1 MIRRSANRYVGHV
14 PMQLFQIDDLRALAE
29 HRQWPCVSL
38 YLPTHRAGRKE
49 TQGDPIRLKNAV
61 AEAKERLGEAGYPK
75 DGITTLLEPAGR
87 LVTSRD
93 FWLHRADGL
102 ALFLAPELF
111 QFYRVPLKLQEEVV
125 VADHF
130 SVKQLIPLF
139 SEDGR
144 FYILAL
150 SQKRIRFFE
159 ATRSSI
165 QERVLPDMLRSI
177 ADLKQYDEAQEQLQS
192 HTLGSLGAA
201 GTSMIIHG
209 QGAIADKTTYK
220 ADVRGYVNIVCKRLE
235 KYLDGQTAPLILAAV
250 EYEQSFY
257 RQANSYHNLLEE
269 GIVGNPDGL
278 GDEEIHRAAWEI
290 VEPHFAQGRETSLK
304 HFGDLSNTDKATDR
318 LEEILPAACH
328 GRVRSLFIETQARAW
343 GKFDAAQSLVE
354 IHDSPAPGDVDLIDL
369 ATVCVL
375 QNKGMIYALPRDQM
389 PTASRVAA
397 FFRY

>member
-1 MIRRSANRYVGHV
+1 MR
-14 PMQLFQIDDLRALAE
+14 LFQIDDLRALAE
-29 HRQWPCVSL
+29 RREWPCVSL

-49 TQGDPIRLKNAV
+49 TQEDPIRLKNAV
-61 AEAKERLGEAGYPK
+61 AEARELLGKADYPK
-75 DGITTLLEPAGR
+75 DSSAELLEPASR

-102 ALFLAPELF
+102 ALFLAPEFL
-111 QFYRVPLKLQEEVV
+111 QFYRVPLKLQDEVV

-130 SVKQLIPLF
+130 AVKQLIPLF

-192 HTLGSLGAA
+192 HSLGATGAA
-201 GTSMIIHG
+201 GTSVIIHG
-209 QGAIADKTTYK
+209 QGAIADKATYK

-235 KYLDGQTAPLILAAV
+235 KHLDGQSAPLIVAAV

-278 GDEEIHRAAWEI
+278 DDDAIHQAAWEI
-290 VEPHFAQGRETSLK
+290 VEPHFAEARRVSLK
-304 HFGDLSNTDKATDR
+304 HFADLSNTDKATDKI
-318 LEEILPAACH
+318 EEILPAACH
-328 GRVRSLFIETQARAW
+328 GRVRTLFIQTQARTW
-343 GKFDAAQSLVE
+343 GKFDAAQPAVE
-354 IHDSPAPGDVDLIDL
+354 IHDSRAPEDVDLIDL

-375 QNKGMIYALPRDQM
+375 QNKGMIYALPQDQM
-389 PTASRVAA
+389 PTDSSVAA

>member
-1 MIRRSANRYVGHV
+1 MGM
-14 PMQLFQIDDLRALAE
+14 PMRLFQFDDLRVLAE
-29 HRQWPCVSL
+29 RRQWPCVSL

-61 AEAKERLGEAGYPK
+61 AEAKEQLARADYPK
-75 DGITTLLEPAGR
+75 DSISALLEPAGR

-93 FWLHRADGL
+93 FWLRRADGL
-102 ALFLAPELF
+102 ALFLAPEFF
-111 QFYRVPLKLQEEVV
+111 QFYRVPLQLQDEVV

-130 SVKQLIPLF
+130 SVRQLIPLF

-192 HTLGSLGAA
+192 HTLGSVGAA

-235 KYLDGQTAPLILAAV
+235 RYLDGQTAPLILAAV

-278 GDEEIHRAAWEI
+278 TDDEIHRAGWEI
-290 VEPHFAQGRETSLK
+290 VEPQFAEARRISLRHFA
-304 HFGDLSNTDKATDR
+304 DLSNTDKATDK

-328 GRVRSLFIETQARAW
+328 GRVRTLFIETQARTW
-343 GKFDAAQSLVE
+343 GKFDVMESSVE
-354 IHDSPAPGDVDLIDL
+354 IHDRPARGDVDLIDL

-375 QNKGMIYALPRDQM
+375 LNKGMIYALPRDQM
-389 PTASRVAA
+389 PTANNVAA

>member
-1 MIRRSANRYVGHV
+1 MR
-14 PMQLFQIDDLRALAE
+14 LFQIDDLRALAE
-29 HRQWPCVSL
+29 RRQWPCVSL

-49 TQGDPIRLKNAV
+49 TQEDPIRLKNAV
-61 AEAKERLGEAGYPK
+61 AEAKEQLAEAGYPK
-75 DGITTLLEPAGR
+75 DSLTELLEPASR

-102 ALFLAPELF
+102 ALFLAPEFF
-111 QFYRVPLKLQEEVV
+111 QFYRVPLKLQDEVV

-130 SVKQLIPLF
+130 AVKQLIPLF

-144 FYILAL
+144 FYVLAL

-192 HTLGSLGAA
+192 HTLGSVGAA
-201 GTSMIIHG
+201 GTSIIFHG
-209 QGAIADKTTYK
+209 QGAIADKATYK

-235 KYLDGQTAPLILAAV
+235 KYLDGQTAPLIVAAV

-278 GDEEIHRAAWEI
+278 DDEQIHRTAWEI
-290 VEPHFAQGRETSLK
+290 VEPHFAEARRISLK
-304 HFGDLSNTDKATDR
+304 HFADLSNTDKATDQ

-328 GRVRSLFIETQARAW
+328 GRVRTLFIQTQARTW
-343 GKFDAAQSLVE
+343 GKFDAAQSSVE
-354 IHDSPAPGDVDLIDL
+354 VHDSPAQDDVDLIDL

-389 PTASRVAA
+389 PTEALQAA
-397 FFRY
+397 IFRY

>member
-1 MIRRSANRYVGHV
+1 MR
-14 PMQLFQIDDLRALAE
+14 LFQIDDLRTLAE
-29 HRQWPCVSL
+29 RRQGPCVSL

-49 TQGDPIRLKNAV
+49 TQEDPIRLKKAV
-61 AEAKERLGEAGYPK
+61 AEAKERLAEAGYPK
-75 DGITTLLEPAGR
+75 DSSAGLLEPAGR

-144 FYILAL
+144 FYVLAL
-150 SQKRIRFFE
+150 SQKRIRFLE

-192 HTLGSLGAA
+192 HTLGSVGAA
-201 GTSMIIHG
+201 GTSMIVHG
-209 QGAIADKTTYK
+209 QGAIADKATYK

-235 KYLDGQTAPLILAAV
+235 RYLDGQTAPLVVAAV

-278 GDEEIHRAAWEI
+278 DDDEIHRAAWAI
-290 VEPHFAQGRETSLK
+290 VEPHFAEARQISLK
-304 HFGDLSNTDKATDR
+304 HFADLSNTDKTTDQ
-318 LEEILPAACH
+318 LEEIVPAACH
-328 GRVRSLFIETQARAW
+328 GRVRTLFIQTQARRW
-343 GKFDAAQSLVE
+343 GTFDAAKSSVE
-354 IHDSPAPGDVDLIDL
+354 IHDPPAAEDVDLIDV

-375 QNKGMIYALPRDQM
+375 QNKGMIYALPREQM
-389 PTASRVAA
+389 PTPSEAA
-397 FFRY
+397 ALFRY

>member
-1 MIRRSANRYVGHV
+1 MR
-14 PMQLFQIDDLRALAE
+14 LFQIEDLRALAE
-29 HRQWPCVSL
+29 RRQWPCVSL

-61 AEAKERLGEAGYPK
+61 ADAKEQLAQAGYPK
-75 DGITTLLEPAGR
+75 DSIITLLEPASR
-87 LVTSRD
+87 LVSSRD

-102 ALFLAPELF
+102 ALFLAPEFF
-111 QFYRVPLKLQEEVV
+111 QFYRVPLKLQDEVV
-125 VADHF
+125 LADHF
-130 SVKQLIPLF
+130 SVRQLIPLF

-177 ADLKQYDEAQEQLQS
+177 ADLKQYDEAEEQLQS

-201 GTSMIIHG
+201 GTSMVFHG
-209 QGAIADKTTYK
+209 QGAIADKATYK
-220 ADVRGYVNIVCKRLE
+220 ADVRGYVNIVCKKLE
-235 KYLDGQTAPLILAAV
+235 RYLDGQAAPLIVAAV

-257 RQANSYHNLLEE
+257 RQANSYHNLLEQ

-278 GDEEIHRAAWEI
+278 TDDEIHRAAWGI
-290 VEPHFAQGRETSLK
+290 VEPHFAEARSISLK
-304 HFGDLSNTDKATDR
+304 HFADLSHTDKATDK

-328 GRVRSLFIETQARAW
+328 GRVRTLFIETQARTW
-343 GKFDAAQSLVE
+343 GKFDVMCSAVE
-354 IHDSPAPGDVDLIDL
+354 RHDSPAPGDVDLIDL
-369 ATVCVL
+369 VTVCVL
-375 QNKGMIYALPRDQM
+375 QNKGMIYALSRDQM
-389 PTASRVAA
+389 PTASNVAA

>member
-1 MIRRSANRYVGHV
+1 MR
-14 PMQLFQIDDLRALAE
+14 LFQIGDLRALAE
-29 HRQWPCVSL
+29 RRQWPCVSL

-49 TQGDPIRLKNAV
+49 TQENPIRLKNAV
-61 AEAKERLGEAGYPK
+61 AEAKEQLARADYPK
-75 DGITTLLEPAGR
+75 DNIIELLEPASR

-93 FWLHRADGL
+93 FWLRRADGL
-102 ALFLAPELF
+102 ALFLAPEFF
-111 QFYRVPLKLQEEVV
+111 QFYRVPLKLQDEVV

-144 FYILAL
+144 FYLLAL

-192 HTLGSLGAA
+192 HTLGSVGAA
-201 GTSMIIHG
+201 GTSIIIHG

-235 KYLDGQTAPLILAAV
+235 RYLDGQTAPLILAAV
-250 EYEQSFY
+250 EYEQAFY
-257 RQANSYHNLLEE
+257 RQTNSYHNLLEE

-278 GDEEIHRAAWEI
+278 TDDEIHRAAWAI
-290 VEPHFAQGRETSLK
+290 VEPHFAQGREISLQ
-304 HFGDLSNTDKATDR
+304 HFADLSNTDKATDR

-328 GRVRSLFIETQARAW
+328 GRVRTLFIEAQARTW
-343 GKFDAAQSLVE
+343 GKFDVMRSSVE

-375 QNKGMIYALPRDQM
+375 QNKGMIYALSRDQM
-389 PTASRVAA
+389 PTASHVAA

>member
-1 MIRRSANRYVGHV
+1 MR
-14 PMQLFQIDDLRALAE
+14 LFQIDDLRALAE
-29 HRQWPCVSL
+29 RRQWPCVSL

-49 TQGDPIRLKNAV
+49 TQEDPIRLKNAV
-61 AEAKERLGEAGYPK
+61 AEARERLAEAGYPK
-75 DGITTLLEPAGR
+75 DSITTLLEPASR

-102 ALFLAPELF
+102 ALFLAPEFF
-111 QFYRVPLKLQEEVV
+111 QFYRVPLKLQDEVV

-130 SVKQLIPLF
+130 AVKQLIPLF

-144 FYILAL
+144 FYVLAL

-192 HTLGSLGAA
+192 HTLGSAGAA
-201 GTSMIIHG
+201 GTSIIFHG
-209 QGAIADKTTYK
+209 QGAIADKAIYK

-235 KYLDGQTAPLILAAV
+235 KYLDGQTAPLIVAAV

-257 RQANSYHNLLEE
+257 RQANSYHNLMEE

-278 GDEEIHRAAWEI
+278 GDEQIHRAGWEI
-290 VEPHFAQGRETSLK
+290 VEPHFGEARHISLK
-304 HFGDLSNTDKATDR
+304 HFADLSNTDKATDK

-328 GRVRSLFIETQARAW
+328 GRVRTLFIQTQTRTW
-343 GKFDAAQSLVE
+343 GKFDAAKSSIE
-354 IHDSPAPGDVDLIDL
+354 IHDSPAQDDVDLIDL

-389 PTASRVAA
+389 PTDAFQAA
-397 FFRY
+397 IFRY